1 MGALTLRLDYLWA
14 GLAIVRRDW
23 TLFKSYRLRVPMTL
37 LAILFSLS
45 LFYFISRLVSV
56 ETFRTPDDYY
66 AFVVV
71 GLVILA
77 VLTST
82 LTQPPAVIRQ
92 ELVAGTFER
101 LLITPLG
108 AVLGVVSMLIFP
120 LFFAIAQGIV
130 TLAIAAL
137 VFDLSLEWST
147 AALAL
152 PVALLGAMA
161 FMPFGVLMAA
171 ATVSFKQAV
180 AGTGFVLGGISI
192 VAGLYF
198 PVALLP
204 DWIQW
209 TSEIQPFTPSVDLLR
224 NLLVGTPLQDPAW
237 VGLLKLA
244 GFSAVLLP
252 ISIWVLSRAVR
263 AGQRRGTIL
272 EF

>member
-1 MGALTLRLDYLWA
+1 VTLRLDYLWA

-23 TLFKSYRLRVPMTL
+23 TLFKSYKFRVPTTL
-37 LAILFSLS
+37 LATLFSLS

-56 ETFRTPDDYY
+56 NTFRTPDDYY

-82 LTQPPAVIRQ
+82 LSQPPAVIRQ

-101 LLITPLG
+101 LLLTPLG
-108 AVLGVVSMLIFP
+108 AVLAVVSMLIFP
-120 LFFAIAQGIV
+120 LVYALAQGMI
-130 TLAIAAL
+130 TLAVAAL
-137 VFDLSLEWST
+137 VFDLSVEWST

-152 PVALLGAMA
+152 PVALLGALA

-171 ATVSFKQAV
+171 MTVCFKQAV
-180 AGTGFVLGGISI
+180 AGTGFVIAGISI

-209 TSEIQPFTPSVDLLR
+209 MSEIQPFTPSVDLLR
-224 NLLVGTPLQDPAW
+224 NLLVGTPLREAAW
-237 VGLLKLA
+237 LELLKLG

-252 ISIWVLSRAVR
+252 ISIWVLSRAVG

>member
-23 TLFKSYRLRVPMTL
+23 TLFKSYKLRVPMTL
-37 LAILFSLS
+37 LATLFSLS

-56 ETFRTPDDYY
+56 EAFRTPDDYY

-108 AVLGVVSMLIFP
+108 AVLGVVSMLVFP
-120 LFFAIAQGIV
+120 LFFAIAHGIV

-152 PVALLGAMA
+152 PVALLGALA

-171 ATVSFKQAV
+171 LTVSFKQAI
-180 AGTGFVLGGISI
+180 AGTGFVIGGISI

-198 PVALLP
+198 PVAVLP
-204 DWIQW
+204 DWIEW
-209 TSEIQPFTPSVDLLR
+209 ASEVQPFTPAVDLMR
-224 NLLVGTPLQDPAW
+224 NVLVGTPMADSAW
-237 VGLLKLA
+237 LAVVKITGFAALLMPLA
-244 GFSAVLLP
+244 AWLLT
-252 ISIWVLSRAVR
+252 LALRAAR
-263 AGQRRGTIL
+263 RRGTIL
-272 EF
+272 EY

>member
-1 MGALTLRLDYLWA
+1 MRAVTLRLDYLWA

-23 TLFKSYRLRVPMTL
+23 TLFKSYRLRVPTTL
-37 LAILFSLS
+37 AATLFSLS
-45 LFYFISRLVSV
+45 VFYFISRLVSV
-56 ETFRTPDDYY
+56 SAFRTPDDYY

-82 LTQPPAVIRQ
+82 LSAPPVAIRQ

-120 LFFAIAQGIV
+120 LVFAVAQGML
-130 TLAIAAL
+130 TLTVAVL

-147 AALAL
+147 VALAL
-152 PVALLGAMA
+152 PVALLGALA

-171 ATVSFKQAV
+171 MAVAFKQAV
-180 AGTGFVLGGISI
+180 AGTGFVIGGISI

-204 DWIQW
+204 DWIRW

-237 VGLLKLA
+237 LDLLKLA
-244 GFSAVLLP
+244 GFSAALLP

-263 AGQRRGTIL
+263 GGQRRGTIL